1 MHSQGYA
8 HRDLKIENA
17 FLDEDLNLVLGDF
30 GVAKKATGTLMGTLA
45 GTPLTMSPEVALSKP
60 QSLHCDIWSL
70 GCIWFQLLFGV
81 VPFNAP
87 NQY

>member
-30 GVAKKATGTLMGTLA
+30 GVAKKAAGTLMGTLA
-45 GTPLTMSPEVALSKP
+45 GTPLTMSPEVAMSKP
-60 QSLHCDIWSL
+60 
-70 GCIWFQLLFGV
+70 
-81 VPFNAP
+81 
-87 NQY
+87 